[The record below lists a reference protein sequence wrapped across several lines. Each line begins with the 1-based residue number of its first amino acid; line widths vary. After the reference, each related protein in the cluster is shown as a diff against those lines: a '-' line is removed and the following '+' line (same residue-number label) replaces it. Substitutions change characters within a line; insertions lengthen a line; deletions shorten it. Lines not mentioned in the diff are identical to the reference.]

1 MKTDRKL
8 DQQIVDGQW
17 TRFPSPDPIA
27 ITVRAQRLGPSRE
40 CGIEPGTAYGCRRAS
55 VGAAVGIGE
64 VTHRFGCDGGESV
77 AATRNGIIER
87 DVVHVR

>member
-8 DQQIVDGQW
+8 DQQIVDGQRA
-17 TRFPSPDPIA
+17 RFPASNPIA
-27 ITVRAQRLGPSRE
+27 ITARTQRLGPSRE
-40 CGIEPGTAYGCRRAS
+40 CSIEPGTAYGRRRAS

-64 VTHRFGCDGGESV
+64 VTHRFACGGGESV